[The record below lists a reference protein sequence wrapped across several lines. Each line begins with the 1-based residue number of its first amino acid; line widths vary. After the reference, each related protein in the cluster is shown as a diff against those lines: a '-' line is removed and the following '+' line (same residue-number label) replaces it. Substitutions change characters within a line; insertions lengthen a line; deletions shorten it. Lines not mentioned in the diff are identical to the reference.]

1 MGQSILDLFF
11 LMTWCYLNP
20 INHVLALII
29 TLNLKWQFYLNVQ
42 ATKRCNID
50 NIMKITNQ
58 LAQQIVKKKTK
69 YFHSKFHPNKALKC
83 LPNLGDIFVNNVATR
98 DWLPSMETKFKERHN
113 NLNLFDIFYCDICDM
128 VLFLLTWDL
137 RIQQNRNSRNKDWGP
152 RSCL

>member
-1 MGQSILDLFF
+1 MDS
-11 LMTWCYLNP
+11 
-20 INHVLALII
+20 INHVPALII
-29 TLNLKWQFYLNVQ
+29 TLNLKRQFYLNVQ
-42 ATKRCNID
+42 AAKRCNID

-69 YFHSKFHPNKALKC
+69 YFHNKFHPNKALKC
-83 LPNLGDIFVNNVATR
+83 LPDLGDIFVNNVATM